1 MDAKN
6 LPPSEPLSNMQQLVS
21 HWNTIIA
28 PTIRKKRGRDN
39 DEITRPQNR
48 VFESVMSS
56 VPEQRKILKVP
67 ATSRKA

>member
-21 HWNTIIA
+21 HWNTIIV
-28 PTIRKKRGRDN
+28 PTNRKKRGRDN

-48 VFESVMSS
+48 AFESVISN
-56 VPEQRKILKVP
+56 VPAQRKTLTVP